1 MFNFFKKKT
10 PPPAPAITEASA
22 EVVAAPVPAPAPV
35 EMVVETPV
43 APIVVPEP
51 VAQVDAPAP
60 VASAIVQK
68 HVVEEVKDEGHWWQ
82 RLTNGLTKSSQKL
95 GDDIVGVFTR
105 KQLDDETL
113 EKLEDVLIAA
123 DMGPAT
129 ARKITENLRKSRFGK
144 EVTDAEI
151 RTALADEITAIL
163 RPREG
168 EVDFTVATPF
178 VMLMVGVNGVGKTTT
193 IGKLAK
199 QLRDDNRS
207 VLMVA
212 GDTFRAAAVQQLQ
225 VWADR
230 TGVPLLT
237 GEPNSDPA
245 SLAYKAIERAKNEK
259 IDVVLIDTAGRLH
272 NKADLMAE
280 LQKIVRVIK
289 KLDDAAP
296 HATLLVLDAT
306 TGQNA
311 HQQVETFSGMTP
323 VNGLIVTKLDGSAKG
338 GVLVAL
344 AEKSKIPIVG
354 IGVGEAVADLQPF
367 VAESFAR
374 ALTGAGKA

>member
-10 PPPAPAITEASA
+10 PPPAPVTPDVPEP
-22 EVVAAPVPAPAPV
+22 VVAAPAPV
-35 EMVVETPV
+35 DVPV
-43 APIVVPEP
+43 ASVVPEP
-51 VAQVDAPAP
+51 VVQVDAPVPA
-60 VASAIVQK
+60 ASAIVHK
-68 HVVEEVKDEGHWWQ
+68 HVVEEVKEEGNWWQ

-105 KQLDDETL
+105 KKLDDETL
-113 EKLEDVLIAA
+113 EKLEEVLIAA

-129 ARKITENLRKSRFGK
+129 ALKITESLRKSRFGK
-144 EVTDAEI
+144 EVTDEEI
-151 RTALADEITAIL
+151 RQALADEITAIL

-168 EVDFTVATPF
+168 EVDFTVAKPF

-225 VWADR
+225 VWAER
-230 TGVPLLT
+230 TGVPLLM

-289 KLDDAAP
+289 KLDEAAP

-311 HQQVETFSGMTP
+311 HQQVEIFSGMTP

-374 ALTGAGKA
+374 ALTGAEKA